1 MARWVAKEAQLTTQ
15 SQSTSDTR
23 LSSPARERSEAL
35 IAALIAFVFGVGLVY
50 TTGFSHPTTIHNAAH
65 DTRHALSFPCH

>member
-1 MARWVAKEAQLTTQ
+1 MARWVAKEAHLTTQ
-15 SQSTSDTR
+15 SQSTSAVTHVVG
-23 LSSPARERSEAL
+23 AERSEAL
-35 IAALIAFVFGVGLVY
+35 IAALIAFIFGVGLVY